1 MAGISALF
9 YPLRV
14 VADVIGRF
22 REHRLRRDW
31 LGEQRQKSRK
41 LLEKLRLSRRRR
53 ARRRDFDA
61 AGGEQLRQND
71 GFRRD

>member
-9 YPLRV
+9 YLLRA
-14 VADVIGRF
+14 VADIFGRF
-22 REHRLRRDW
+22 WEYRLRRKW

-41 LLEKLRLSRRRR
+41 LLEKLRLSRRSRG
-53 ARRRDFDA
+53 FDA
-61 AGGEQLRQND
+61 SDSKRLRQND